1 MVNIPYMDG
10 MGNNISP
17 RFPWN
22 KGSVP
27 ISIPHP
33 TFDLKWAHDA
43 HAQSPF
49 FCGQETFWHILPIC
63 GQCSITSA
71 GSRSRFFHQKTTDI
85 KCNCQLRMAFWH
97 VGGMNLLHKS
107 EVKIVFLGTTCK
119 QIREVESTLT
129 LTLTYLFAVV
139 HACILAI
146 SLTQDPTPK
155 SQETKTKP
163 SIRVTPWP
171 SPHHYNTPFLEPG
184 FNMTSLHFSSVF
196 FSPGFFLHS
205 RNSCIRPSTWASG
218 IWVQHCHCQ
227 CP

>member
-1 MVNIPYMDG
+1 MVWGIIFHQD
-10 MGNNISP
+10 
-17 RFPWN
+17 FPWN

-33 TFDLKWAHDA
+33 TFDLKWAHA
-43 HAQSPF
+43 RSPV

-71 GSRSRFFHQKTTDI
+71 GSRSRFFQQKTTDI
-85 KCNCQLRMAFWH
+85 ECNCQLRMAFWH
-97 VGGMNLLHKS
+97 VGLNLLHTS
-107 EVKIVFLGTTCK
+107 EVKIIFGYQHASKSGKFWVDFDTHLD
-119 QIREVESTLT
+119 IF
-129 LTLTYLFAVV
+129 TYLFAVV

-146 SLTQDPTPK
+146 SLTQDQTPK

-171 SPHHYNTPFLEPG
+171 SPHHYNTPFLEPW
-184 FNMTSLHFSSVF
+184 FNMTSFCIFYIFLHFLHDFSS
-196 FSPGFFLHS
+196 P
-205 RNSCIRPSTWASG
+205 NCDSCRPSTWASG